1 MIGGG
6 WVRGEVGRVREGWGR
21 EEGMRVGGGG
31 WVDGLGGLDVGGR
44 GSGGVRY

>member
-21 EEGMRVGGGG
+21 EEEIVWVGEVG
-31 WVDGLGGLDVGGR
+31 WMV
-44 GSGGVRY
+44 